1 MWIPPEDFD
10 LMLIHRPNRK
20 HIAFFGA
27 VYAADGRLVESR
39 IGNSVRRHFSV
50 HSYNSLFMG
59 RSIRKRSLC
68 VKHTMPAHN
77 ACKNKCFDVS
87 QNERFMGDKEKTTF
101 STYCSGWQY
110 MQAYD
115 YVPDCV
121 HTFYLIL
128 FQYSNTILKNFGFQI
143 FTKHSNTIQL
153 R

>member
-1 MWIPPEDFD
+1 
-10 LMLIHRPNRK
+10 MLIHRPNRK

-87 QNERFMGDKEKTTF
+87 QNERFGLIKGKINLQHVGVGCSTRKLMTTCQICLMD
-101 STYCSGWQY
+101 SI
-110 MQAYD
+110 
-115 YVPDCV
+115 P
-121 HTFYLIL
+121 FY
-128 FQYSNTILKNFGFQI
+128 YNTNTILNFFGFQV
-143 FTKHSNTIQL
+143 FTKHSNTMQF